1 MFRPAAAG
9 KLDGMGAVLNLVAVL
24 VALVGLLAALA
35 HDGYLAMLGS
45 AARKRAGG
53 SPIAHYVRSRYVT
66 AAVTTGVALLALL
79 MASSGGA
86 FADVL
91 ALIAGGGS
99 GLVAFQALQ
108 TTRQRYRGGGTEL
121 PR

>member
-1 MFRPAAAG
+1 
-9 KLDGMGAVLNLVAVL
+9 MGAVLHLVAVV

-53 SPIAHYVRSRYVT
+53 SPIAQYVRSRYVI
-66 AAVTTGVALLALL
+66 AGVTTGVALLALL
-79 MASSGGA
+79 LTSAGA

-91 ALIAGGGS
+91 ALLAGGGS

-108 TTRQRYRGGGTEL
+108 STRQRYRGGGHEL
-121 PR
+121 PP